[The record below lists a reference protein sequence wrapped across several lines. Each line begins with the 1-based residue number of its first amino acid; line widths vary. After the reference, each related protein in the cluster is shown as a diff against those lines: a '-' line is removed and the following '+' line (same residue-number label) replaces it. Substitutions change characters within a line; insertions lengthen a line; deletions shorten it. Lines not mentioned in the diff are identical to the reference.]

1 MATIPSSACGKPA
14 GETIKRRRPYGT
26 GSLYLQGRRW
36 YIQYYSNGKMFQESS
51 RSTVKRV
58 AEELLKQRLAQ
69 IQTGHFRGV
78 RQDRITFEELAA
90 DLLADYRLKRRRS
103 LRDAEARLRLH
114 LRPFFGHLR
123 ALDVTTNLIHRY
135 IEKRRG
141 EGAADGTVAQELCL
155 LKRMFNL
162 GRQTTP
168 RKVAE
173 TPYIP
178 MPGQNNVRIGFIE
191 HEQYRCLRDA
201 LPDYLLPV
209 FVMAYHTG
217 MRKEEILSLR
227 WVRVDL
233 LGHRVR
239 LEASD
244 TKTGE
249 GRIIPLTDEL
259 YETLILQHQRRATE
273 CPDCPYVFFRK
284 GRRIGDFRCAWHRA
298 CREAG
303 VPDLLFHDL
312 RRTGVRN
319 LVRAGVPERVAMAI
333 SGHKTRSVF
342 DRYNI
347 VSERDVA
354 EAAEKLEAYLVR
366 KELRTTSMAENDNR
380 VFATKEKAL
389 PC

>member
-1 MATIPSSACGKPA
+1 MATILTPQLDKLER
-14 GETIKRRRPYGT
+14 ETVKRRRPYGT
-26 GSLYLQGRRW
+26 GSLYLQGRFW

-51 RSTVKRV
+51 RSTGKRV

-69 IQTGHFRGV
+69 IRTGRFRGV

-123 ALDVTTNLIHRY
+123 ALDVTTSLIHNY
-135 IEKRRG
+135 IERRRG
-141 EGAADGTVAQELCL
+141 EGAADGTVEQELCL

-178 MPGQNNVRIGFIE
+178 MPGQANVRTGFIE
-191 HEQYRCLRDA
+191 HEQYGRLRDA
-201 LPDYLLPV
+201 LPDYLRPV

-227 WVRVDL
+227 WGQLDL
-233 LGHRVR
+233 LGRRVR
-239 LEASD
+239 LEAD
-244 TKTGE
+244 QTKTGE
-249 GRIIPLTDEL
+249 GRIIPLTGEL
-259 YETLILQHQRRATE
+259 FDTLILQRQRRDTE

-284 GRRIGDFRCAWHRA
+284 GKRIGDFRRAWHRA

-303 VPDLLFHDL
+303 VPNLLFHDL

-347 VSERDVA
+347 VSERDVS
-354 EAAEKLEAYLVR
+354 EAAEKLEAYL
-366 KELRTTSMAENDNR
+366 AENR
-380 VFATKEKAL
+380 TRSSAL
-389 PC
+389 PAVDSELPASSGALTQ

>member
-1 MATIPSSACGKPA
+1 MATIPNSACGNPE
-14 GETIKRRRPYGT
+14 GETVKRRRPYGT

-51 RSTVKRV
+51 RSTAKRV

-69 IQTGHFRGV
+69 IRTGRFRGV

-123 ALDVTTNLIHRY
+123 AVDVTTDSIHRY

-141 EGAADGTVAQELCL
+141 EGAADGTVEQELCL

-178 MPGQNNVRIGFIE
+178 LPGQDNVRTGFIE
-191 HEQYRCLRDA
+191 HEQYGRLRDA
-201 LPDYLLPV
+201 LPDYLRPV

-227 WVRVDL
+227 WEQVDL

-239 LEASD
+239 LEGKD
-244 TKTGE
+244 TKSGE
-249 GRIIPLTDEL
+249 GRIIPLAREL
-259 YETLILQHQRRATE
+259 HETLILQRQRRDTE
-273 CPDCPYVFFRK
+273 CPDCPYVFFRM

-303 VPDLLFHDL
+303 VPRLLFHDL

-333 SGHKTRSVF
+333 SGHRTRSVF

-354 EAAEKLEAYLVR
+354 EAAEKLEAYLAE
-366 KELRTTSMAENDNR
+366 KRTRGS
-380 VFATKEKAL
+380 AL
-389 PC
+389 PAVDSELPASAGALTQ